1 MLAWKLLLPERV
13 LTDLLNWQGPKSRFT
28 PFAGEGSLPV
38 SMVLV
43 DTSIW
48 VSHFR
53 KGDPHLQELLV
64 AEQVLCHPFITG
76 ELACGGLKNRKE
88 IISLLQA
95 LPGAITAEIDEILE
109 FIEHQ
114 KLIGVGIG
122 LVDVHLL
129 ASALL
134 TKALLWTSD
143 RSLRAAATR
152 LNILYK

>member
-1 MLAWKLLLPERV
+1 M
-13 LTDLLNWQGPKSRFT
+13 
-28 PFAGEGSLPV
+28 

-53 KGDPHLQELLV
+53 TGDHHLQELLV
-64 AEQVLCHPFITG
+64 DEQVLCHPFILG
-76 ELACGGLKNRKE
+76 ELTCGGLKNRKE
-88 IISLLQA
+88 IIALLKA
-95 LPGAITAEIDEILE
+95 LPGAITSETDEILE
-109 FIEHQ
+109 FIEYQ

-152 LNILYK
+152 LNIFYK

>member
-1 MLAWKLLLPERV
+1 
-13 LTDLLNWQGPKSRFT
+13 
-28 PFAGEGSLPV
+28 
-38 SMVLV
+38 MVLV

-48 VSHFR
+48 VAHFR
-53 KGDPHLQELLV
+53 KGDSHLQELLV
-64 AEQVLCHPFITG
+64 DEQVLCNPFILG

-88 IISLLQA
+88 IISLLKA
-95 LPGAITAEIDEILE
+95 LPGAITAEINEILE

-134 TKALLWTSD
+134 TKALLWTID
-143 RSLRAAATR
+143 RNLRAATAR

>member
-1 MLAWKLLLPERV
+1 
-13 LTDLLNWQGPKSRFT
+13 
-28 PFAGEGSLPV
+28 
-38 SMVLV
+38 MVLV

-48 VSHFR
+48 VAHFR
-53 KGDPHLQELLV
+53 KGDSHLQELLV
-64 AEQVLCHPFITG
+64 DEQVLCHPFILG

-88 IISLLQA
+88 IISLLKA
-95 LPGAITAEIDEILE
+95 LPGAITAETDEILE

-152 LNILYK
+152 LNIFYK

>member
-1 MLAWKLLLPERV
+1 M
-13 LTDLLNWQGPKSRFT
+13 
-28 PFAGEGSLPV
+28 
-38 SMVLV
+38 
-43 DTSIW
+43 
-48 VSHFR
+48 
-53 KGDPHLQELLV
+53 
-64 AEQVLCHPFITG
+64 G
-76 ELACGGLKNRKE
+76 ELTCGGLKNRTE

-95 LPGAITAEIDEILE
+95 LLGAITAEIDEVLE

-143 RSLRAAATR
+143 RILRAAAAR

>member
-1 MLAWKLLLPERV
+1 MI
-13 LTDLLNWQGPKSRFT
+13 
-28 PFAGEGSLPV
+28 
-38 SMVLV
+38 LV

-48 VSHFR
+48 VSHLR
-53 KGDPHLQELLV
+53 KGEPHLQELLV
-64 AEQVLCHPFITG
+64 GEQVLCHPFILG

-88 IISLLQA
+88 IISLLKT
-95 LPGAITAEIDEILE
+95 LPSAIMAETDEILE

-114 KLIGVGIG
+114 NLIGVGIG

-134 TKALLWTSD
+134 TKALLWSTD
-143 RSLRAAATR
+143 RNLRAAAAR

>member
-1 MLAWKLLLPERV
+1 M
-13 LTDLLNWQGPKSRFT
+13 
-28 PFAGEGSLPV
+28 

-48 VSHFR
+48 VAHFR
-53 KGDPHLQELLV
+53 KGDSHLQELLV
-64 AEQVLCHPFITG
+64 DEQVLCHPFILG

-95 LPGAITAEIDEILE
+95 LPDATMAEIDEILE
-109 FIEHQ
+109 FIEHR

-134 TKALLWTSD
+134 TKALLWTTD
-143 RSLRAAATR
+143 RNLRAAATR

>member
-1 MLAWKLLLPERV
+1 
-13 LTDLLNWQGPKSRFT
+13 
-28 PFAGEGSLPV
+28 
-38 SMVLV
+38 MVLV

-48 VSHFR
+48 VAHFR
-53 KGDPHLQELLV
+53 TGDHHLQELLV
-64 AEQVLCHPFITG
+64 DEQVLCHPFILG

-88 IISLLQA
+88 IIALLKA
-95 LPGAITAEIDEILE
+95 LPGAITSETDEILE

-143 RSLRAAATR
+143 RSLRAAAAR

>member
-1 MLAWKLLLPERV
+1 MDRKVASPRSQEKASP
-13 LTDLLNWQGPKSRFT
+13 
-28 PFAGEGSLPV
+28 PV

-53 KGDPHLQELLV
+53 TGDSHLQELL
-64 AEQVLCHPFITG
+64 ADEQVLCHPFITG

-95 LPGAITAEIDEILE
+95 LPDAITAETDEILE

-143 RSLRAAATR
+143 RNLRAAAVR
-152 LNILYK
+152 LNIFYK

>member
-1 MLAWKLLLPERV
+1 
-13 LTDLLNWQGPKSRFT
+13 
-28 PFAGEGSLPV
+28 
-38 SMVLV
+38 MVLV

-48 VSHFR
+48 VAHFR
-53 KGDPHLQELLV
+53 KGDSHLQELLV
-64 AEQVLCHPFITG
+64 DEQVLCHPFILG

-88 IISLLQA
+88 IIALLKA
-95 LPGAITAEIDEILE
+95 LPGAITSETDEILE
-109 FIEHQ
+109 FIEYQ

-143 RSLRAAATR
+143 RSLRAVATR
-152 LNILYK
+152 LNIRYK